1 MGRVSALICLCATVE
16 NQDLR
21 AKVDQ
26 RSVAERK
33 DHGRC
38 VGKGWGVGGWGRA
51 GGRSLGGGV

>member
-1 MGRVSALICLCATVE
+1 MGRVSALICLRATVE

-33 DHGRC
+33 DHGCC
-38 VGKGWGVGGWGRA
+38 VEKVWGQELRGLA
-51 GGRSLGGGV
+51 QKNM